1 MINDFNISFLVNVE
15 NPVSDSSELLSYAV
29 IDGVK
34 HTARMCKAHML
45 VKFDETDFGGF
56 KINVPTYKELD
67 VLHSQSDGNYAV
79 ESSFSSEYERLD
91 FWHWSWW
98 CSVLINLPDKNANV
112 LKRRE

>member
-34 HTARMCKAHML
+34 HTAML
-45 VKFDETDFGGF
+45 VKFDETDFAGF
-56 KINVPTYKELD
+56 KINVPTHKELD

-91 FWHWSWW
+91 FWH
-98 CSVLINLPDKNANV
+98 
-112 LKRRE
+112 